1 MAEPDRQTA
10 GDDHVD
16 PQRVVRIVVRPM
28 ASPLPLGFVG
38 LAGGTIAL
46 SAQQLG
52 WVPAQQSH
60 MVAVAA
66 LLMAVPLQLVA
77 SLVGFPSRDPA
88 AATAMGTLAVSWATV
103 GVLTLLGPPGSRSP
117 VLGVML
123 LFATGAVLV
132 SAVVAAPTKG
142 LVAVVLLVAAV
153 RFAVTGV
160 YEYVGGRAW
169 ELAAGWIGLALCVL
183 AVYAALAM
191 ELESMRKRPVLP
203 TLRHGAGR
211 AALAGADG
219 LGPVHR
225 EAGVREQL

>member
-1 MAEPDRQTA
+1 MNAPDRPTG
-10 GDDHVD
+10 GDGRAD
-16 PQRVVRIVVRPM
+16 PQRALRIVVRPL

-52 WVPAQQSH
+52 WVPAGQSH
-60 MVAVAA
+60 SVAVAA
-66 LLMAVPLQLVA
+66 LLIAVPLQGLA
-77 SLVGFPSRDPA
+77 SLVGFLSRDPV
-88 AATAMGTLAVSWATV
+88 AATGMGTLAVSWATV
-103 GVLTLLGPPGSRSP
+103 GVLTLLGAPGSRSP
-117 VLGVML
+117 VLGVLL
-123 LFATGAVLV
+123 LFAAGAVLV

-142 LVAVVLLVAAV
+142 LVAAVLGLATA

-160 YEYVGGRAW
+160 YEYVGGRGW

-183 AVYAALAM
+183 ALYAVLAM
-191 ELESMRKRPVLP
+191 ELESTRHRPVLP

-211 AALAGADG
+211 VALAGTDG
-219 LGPVHR
+219 IGPVHQ